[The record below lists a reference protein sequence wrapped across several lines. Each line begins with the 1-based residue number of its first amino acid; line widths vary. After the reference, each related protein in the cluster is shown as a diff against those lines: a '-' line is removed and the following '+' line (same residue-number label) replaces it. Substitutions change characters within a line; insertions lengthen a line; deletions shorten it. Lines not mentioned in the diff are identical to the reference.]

1 MFEFRLTFFLAAA
14 KLSKRYTNHCVRTTA
29 LEQFSTSRRAR
40 QAAGTPTVQAAV
52 NTLQQQQQPQTSPSQ
67 SPSRS
72 PVQSPGSMSSG
83 INSNRSSPTL
93 ARSPTMQDY
102 KCGIQQ
108 VIFTSKQFLQ
118 AVFSQL
124 GPCRFSAVTVLYM
137 TYLIK
142 HVI

>member
-40 QAAGTPTVQAAV
+40 QAAGTPTVQATV
-52 NTLQQQQQPQTSPSQ
+52 NTLQQQQQQQPQTSPSQ

-108 VIFTSKQFLQ
+108 VIFQQ
-118 AVFSQL
+118 AN
-124 GPCRFSAVTVLYM
+124 CLYM
-137 TYLIK
+137 AYIGWNRLK
-142 HVI
+142 

>member
-40 QAAGTPTVQAAV
+40 QAAGTPTVQATV
-52 NTLQQQQQPQTSPSQ
+52 NTLQQQQQQQPQTSPSQ

-108 VIFTSKQFLQ
+108 VIFQQ
-118 AVFSQL
+118 AN
-124 GPCRFSAVTVLYM
+124 C
-137 TYLIK
+137 K
-142 HVI
+142 